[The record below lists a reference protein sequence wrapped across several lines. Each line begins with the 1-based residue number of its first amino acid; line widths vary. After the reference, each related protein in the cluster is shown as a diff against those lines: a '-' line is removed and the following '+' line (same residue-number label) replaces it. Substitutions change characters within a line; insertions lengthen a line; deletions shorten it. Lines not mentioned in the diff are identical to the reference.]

1 MLMMISLFTEM
12 IKPVANERERKKE
25 NLTKEIHIFGQ
36 KVIKYHVWGR
46 PINCLRAKSIGLSPI
61 RPI

>member
-46 PINCLRAKSIGLSPI
+46 PINCLRAKSVI
-61 RPI
+61 